1 MILGNHPDHFF
12 DLRWLSA
19 CNKSVAKLLQ
29 TSARLSAYEFSL
41 CANFAFLLCAKIIL
55 NFCKIISLR
64 VFVSCQF
71 CLSPTRLTSKLG
83 WAAKPAQL
91 QLFKYLQTFQKTF
104 HSIFKHFRTYLKMS
118 PNISGHISKY
128 LQTFQDISPSIL
140 CHISKCIQTFVTH
153 FKMSSNF
160 SCHISKNFVTYFKH
174 LWHID
179 IFKLQT
185 YILGFCDIFQN
196 ICKHLRTCILTY
208 CTSGSKSKIFSEF
221 KGVAAKLTW
230 P

>member
-91 QLFKYLQTFQKTF
+91 QLFKYLQTFQNTF
-104 HSIFKHFRTYLKMS
+104 QSIFKHFR
-118 PNISGHISKY
+118 
-128 LQTFQDISPSIL
+128 ISPSIL
-140 CHISKCIQTFVTH
+140 CQISKCIQTFVTH
-153 FKMSSNF
+153 YKMSSNF